1 MFNADKPICKANN
14 SYREVTMK
22 IIPLTSYIGLVLL
35 FALSM
40 GAGGLKAKEAA
51 AQKTIYDFSVKTI
64 DGQEQSLAQY
74 KGNVVL
80 IVNVAS
86 KCGFTPQ
93 YKGLQELYDKYK
105 NRGFVVLGFPCN
117 QFLSQEPGTNDEIK
131 HFCSINYGVTFPMF
145 DKIDVNGDN
154 AHPLYKYL
162 TSAKGGFITDS
173 IKWNFTKFL
182 VDRKGAVVKRYPPQ
196 TVPKDIEEDIKQYL

>member
-1 MFNADKPICKANN
+1 M
-14 SYREVTMK
+14 EVFAM
-22 IIPLTSYIGLVLL
+22 IIKLFVPALIGLLLIVLPI
-35 FALSM
+35 LSCN
-40 GAGGLKAKEAA
+40 AETKQQERDR
-51 AQKTIYDFSVKTI
+51 TIYDFSVKTI
-64 DGQEQSLAQY
+64 DGQEQSLSQY

-131 HFCSINYGVTFPMF
+131 KYCTITYGVTFPMF
-145 DKIDVNGDN
+145 DKIDVNGDS

-182 VDRKGAVVKRYPPQ
+182 VDRKGTVVKRYSPQ
-196 TVPKDIEEDIKQYL
+196 TTPENMEEDIKKLL